1 MGYYLFYSP
10 FIPLHAINLYKSM
23 CEECQLRRR
32 GQFKGVVVRPI
43 LSSSFNSRGHVDLV
57 DMQSMPDGIYRSI
70 MNYQDHLTKFCV
82 VESLTSKRAAEVAYT
97 LLTSVFLVF
106 GAPHI
111 LQINNDRKCTAS
123 IITELK
129 ELWPELVIVHG
140 KPRHPQSQASVERSN
155 SDIHD
160 MVVSWMRDNN
170 TTS

>member
-1 MGYYLFYSP
+1 MLTWF
-10 FIPLHAINLYKSM
+10 
-23 CEECQLRRR
+23 
-32 GQFKGVVVRPI
+32 
-43 LSSSFNSRGHVDLV
+43 
-57 DMQSMPDGIYRSI
+57 DMQSMPDGIYKFI

-82 VESLTSKRAAEVAYT
+82 VKSLTSKRAAEVAYK

-111 LQINNDRKCTAS
+111 LQSNNGRKFTAS

-140 KPRHPQSQASVERSN
+140 KPMHPQSQRTVERSN
-155 SDIHD
+155 GDIHD

-170 TTS
+170 TTSWETDIKFVQFQNSRRDHVGIK